1 MKKLHIWLL
10 LVLTAVLLFPGQAF
24 AANKNT
30 SFTLK
35 GEPVYKPALGKDGN
49 LRVLYSDAP
58 YADYPNRA
66 FTFAVTTPGGQQLSS
81 WQDKGL
87 PYFAADAK
95 GNERVYNLDS
105 RFKLNAYDLK
115 HRKLWEAQLGKHDSI
130 EKIDLKGNV
139 YVQRSDAKSVVLT
152 KVNAANGRKI
162 NYPKT
167 QHESTQVSENGTYAY
182 QIAKGKDGR
191 QSVLRNVK
199 TNGKIAWT
207 KSPFDKTYKKTKSKL
222 ESVHIHFVDEKGTA
236 YVAVTYANGYIELHA
251 YNNKGKRLWKR
262 DIGKYWANQFGVSG
276 NTLYYESGFNKAA
289 FVDRNTGKIIKSL
302 KLDTS
307 EDAFK
312 LISNAKNIYLTG
324 HGKLYSYTNKGK
336 RVGVYTY
343 PKTDGYHRLYDHA
356 FDGKGRLYAVLYNK
370 DADEKYPFS
379 TTVVIDETGKVLKET
394 HSFKN
399 FTRNVVAHPTS
410 GAYYVFSETG
420 SETNAVTSVSSYSVG
435 K

>member
-1 MKKLHIWLL
+1 
-10 LVLTAVLLFPGQAF
+10 
-24 AANKNT
+24 
-30 SFTLK
+30 
-35 GEPVYKPALGKDGN
+35 
-49 LRVLYSDAP
+49 
-58 YADYPNRA
+58 
-66 FTFAVTTPGGQQLSS
+66 
-81 WQDKGL
+81 L

-167 QHESTQVSENGTYAY
+167 EHESTQVSENGTYAY

-222 ESVHIHFVDEKGTA
+222 KSAHIHFVDEKGTA

-251 YNNKGKRLWKR
+251 YNTKGKRLWKR
-262 DIGKYWANQFGVSG
+262 EIGKYWADQLGISG
-276 NTLYYESGFNKAA
+276 NTLYYESGFNTAA
-289 FVDRNTGKIIKSL
+289 FVDRKTGKTIANL

-307 EDAFK
+307 EELFK
-312 LISNAKNIYLTG
+312 IISNSKNIYLTG
-324 HGKLYSYTNKGK
+324 HGKFYSYTNKGK
-336 RVGVYTY
+336 RLGIYRY
-343 PKTDGYHRLYDHA
+343 PETDSYYRLFSHA
-356 FDGKGRLYAVLYNK
+356 FDKKSRLYAVLYN
-370 DADEKYPFS
+370 DDSDEPYPLS
-379 TTVVIDETGKVLKET
+379 TTAVISETGKVLNET
-394 HSFKN
+394 NDARN
-399 FTRNVVAHPTS
+399 FTRYVVAHPTT
-410 GAYYVFSETG
+410 GDYYVFSEKK
-420 SETNAVTSVSSYSVG
+420 SEGETVTSVSSYSIG